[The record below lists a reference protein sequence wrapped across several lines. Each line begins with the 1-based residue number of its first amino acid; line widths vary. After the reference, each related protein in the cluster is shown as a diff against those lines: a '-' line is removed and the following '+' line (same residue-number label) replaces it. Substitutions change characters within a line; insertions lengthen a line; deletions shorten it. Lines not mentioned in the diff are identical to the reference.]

1 MFKYFKFCRITV
13 IMEQF
18 KRTELLL
25 GKDKMGKIFNS
36 TVAVIGLGAVGGFAL
51 EMLARVGV
59 GCLVIADFDIVQTSN
74 INRQILA
81 THSGIGI
88 KKTELAKKRIL
99 DINPNCKIKIFDTFV
114 NTDTLP
120 TIFSTKPN
128 VVIDAIDSFNPKL
141 RLIEYCYKNNIK
153 IISSM
158 GAALKTDPFS
168 IKYAD
173 LFETHHCKL
182 AERLRG
188 DLRKLGIS
196 SGIPCVFSEQSPQIK
211 PIPLPKDEQKNFG
224 KNGGPKILGST
235 PIITSIFGILLANKA
250 IEIMC
255 KDF

>member
-1 MFKYFKFCRITV
+1 
-13 IMEQF
+13 MEQF
-18 KRTELLL
+18 KRTQLLL
-25 GKDKMGKIFNS
+25 GKEKIEKLFAA
-36 TVAVIGLGAVGGFAL
+36 TAAVIGLGAVGGFAL
-51 EMLARVGV
+51 EILARMGV
-59 GCLVIADFDIVQTSN
+59 GNFILADFDTVQESN

-81 THSGIGI
+81 LHSTVGI
-88 KKTELAKKRIL
+88 KKCELAKKRVS
-99 DINPNCKIKIFDTFV
+99 DINPKCNVKIFDVFV

-120 TIFSTKPN
+120 KIFETKPDI
-128 VVIDAIDSFNPKL
+128 VIDAIDSFNPKL

-196 SGIPCVFSEQSPQIK
+196 SGVPCVFSEQSPQIK
-211 PIPLPKDEQKNFG
+211 PVPLPEQEAKQFG

-235 PIITSIFGILLANKA
+235 PVITSIFGILLANKA
-250 IEIMC
+250 AETIINL
-255 KDF
+255 

>member
-1 MFKYFKFCRITV
+1 ME
-13 IMEQF
+13 EQF
-18 KRTELLL
+18 LRTSLLL
-25 GKDKMGKIFNS
+25 GKDNIEKLFKS
-36 TVAVIGLGAVGGFAL
+36 KVAVIGLGAVGSFAT
-51 EMLARVGV
+51 EILARVGI
-59 GCLVIADFDIVQTSN
+59 GNLLLVDFDTIQTTN
-74 INRQILA
+74 LNRQLYA
-81 THSGIGI
+81 LHSTID
-88 KKTELAKKRIL
+88 KKKVDIAKQRVL
-99 DINPNCKIKIFDTFV
+99 DINTKCNIETLDLFV

-120 TIFSTKPN
+120 KIFNTKPDI
-128 VVIDAIDSFNPKL
+128 VIDAIDSYNPKL

-188 DLRKLGIS
+188 DLRSLGIS

-211 PIPLPKDEQKNFG
+211 PIPLPKEEGKKYG

-235 PIITSIFGILLANKA
+235 PVITGIFGILLANKA
-250 IEIMC
+250 ISIITEN
-255 KDF
+255 KN

>member
-1 MFKYFKFCRITV
+1 MN
-13 IMEQF
+13 EQF
-18 KRTELLL
+18 LRTSLLL
-25 GKDKMGKIFNS
+25 GEKNIEKLFNS
-36 TVAVIGLGAVGGFAL
+36 KVTVIGLGAVGSFAT
-51 EMLARVGV
+51 EILARTGV
-59 GCLVIADFDIVQTSN
+59 GNLQLVDFDTVQITN
-74 INRQILA
+74 INRQLFA
-81 THSGIGI
+81 LHSTLN
-88 KKTELAKKRIL
+88 KKKVDIAKQRVL
-99 DINPNCKIKIFDTFV
+99 DINPKCNVTTLDLFV

-120 TIFSTKPN
+120 EIFKDNNTDI
-128 VVIDAIDSFNPKL
+128 VIDAIDSYNPKL

-188 DLRKLGIS
+188 DLRSLGIS

-211 PIPLPKDEQKNFG
+211 PIPLPQEEGKKYG

-235 PIITSIFGILLANKA
+235 PVITGIFGILLANKA
-250 IEIMC
+250 ISILTE
-255 KDF
+255 KNN

>member
-1 MFKYFKFCRITV
+1 
-13 IMEQF
+13 MEQF

-25 GKDKMGKIFNS
+25 GKDKMEKIFNS

-51 EMLARVGV
+51 EILARVGV
-59 GCLVIADFDIVQTSN
+59 GCLVIADFDVVQTSN

-81 THSGIGI
+81 THSSIGI
-88 KKTELAKKRIL
+88 KKTELAKKRIS
-99 DINPNCKIKIFDTFV
+99 DINPNCKVKIFDTFV

-120 TIFSTKPN
+120 TIFAPKPDI
-128 VVIDAIDSFNPKL
+128 VIDAIDSFNPKL

-196 SGIPCVFSEQSPQIK
+196 SGVPCVFSEQSPQIK

-235 PIITSIFGILLANKA
+235 PVITSIFGILLANKA
-250 IEIMC
+250 IEKIV
-255 KDF
+255 